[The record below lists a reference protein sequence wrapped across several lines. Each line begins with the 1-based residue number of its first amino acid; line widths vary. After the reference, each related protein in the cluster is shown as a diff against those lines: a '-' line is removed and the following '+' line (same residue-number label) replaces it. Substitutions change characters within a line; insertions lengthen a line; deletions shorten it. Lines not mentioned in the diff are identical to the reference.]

1 MSKTNPFEEIY
12 NEYAGL
18 VYNLSLNYLQNREEA
33 EEVTQD
39 VFVSIYKNFSGF
51 KENASLK
58 TWIYRIALNKCQ
70 DYIKNKNRL
79 KRSGNN
85 VSMHDEQG
93 VLRFDLPNFEHPG
106 VLLEQKEKV
115 KYLFAAIESLA
126 ENQKT
131 AFILTYID
139 GLNNKETAE
148 IMNKSIGSIESLL
161 QRAKESLRKELEN
174 YFVQYQRKN

>member
-1 MSKTNPFEEIY
+1 MSKISPFEEIY

-18 VYNLSLNYLQNREEA
+18 VYNLSLNYLQNIEDA

-39 VFVSIYKNFSGF
+39 VFVSIYKNLTGF
-51 KENASLK
+51 KENASIK
-58 TWIYRIALNKCQ
+58 TWIYRITLNKCQ
-70 DYIKNKNRL
+70 DYIKNKSRL
-79 KRSGNN
+79 KRAGNN
-85 VSMHDEQG
+85 LSMHDEQG
-93 VLRFDLPNFEHPG
+93 ALRFDIPNFDHPG

-115 KYLFAAIESLA
+115 QYLFTAIENLA

-148 IMNKSIGSIESLL
+148 IMNKTVGSIESLL
-161 QRAKESLRKELEN
+161 QRAKENLRKELEN
-174 YFVQYQRKN
+174 YFFQFQRKN